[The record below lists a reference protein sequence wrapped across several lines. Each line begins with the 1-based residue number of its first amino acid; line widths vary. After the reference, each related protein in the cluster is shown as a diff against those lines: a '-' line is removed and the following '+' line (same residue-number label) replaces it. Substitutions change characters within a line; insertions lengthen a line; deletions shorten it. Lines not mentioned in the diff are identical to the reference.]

1 MISIIFVFQKS
12 FSLLKPFRKIQ
23 KNQKVFQ
30 NKISR
35 ILQTIQPCTFQNV
48 QSPPR
53 IPGTLL
59 HSKFQFSFSSPRKL
73 CFLMLSN
80 FNPSNVVTTT
90 ENVPT
95 QTRSLRAFN
104 ITFPHF
110 SQPSPPRTL
119 RIENAKGPARFSSS
133 NHSTRFHFFSRTSA
147 LPSSRH
153 GLLCWPTGPP
163 PAFEDARATKS
174 LGKTRPPNVP
184 HGHQG
189 VLNEGVASSPTF
201 QRTAYHVLLTSG
213 PSPHAF
219 VTFHSLKSS
228 QLH

>member
-1 MISIIFVFQKS
+1 M
-12 FSLLKPFRKIQ
+12 
-23 KNQKVFQ
+23 
-30 NKISR
+30 
-35 ILQTIQPCTFQNV
+35 QTIQPCTFQNV

-90 ENVPT
+90 GNVPT

-147 LPSSRH
+147 PPSSRH

-163 PAFEDARATKS
+163 PAFEATQRAA
-174 LGKTRPPNVP
+174 RPPRCSQRRRCLFSHVP
-184 HGHQG
+184 TDCLPRTTYLRPLAPRLRHVPFAQKFP
-189 VLNEGVASSPTF
+189 ASLDVMS
-201 QRTAYHVLLTSG
+201 TSCG
-213 PSPHAF
+213 LIF
-219 VTFHSLKSS
+219 FL
-228 QLH
+228 